1 MKLSDDLNDLIESAR
16 TDGKLSEKERQVI
29 IKKAVNEGHDK
40 DEFEIYFEGII
51 QQAEKAKKK
60 QLLNNFSSFFGLIWK
75 FRKYAAGVIFI
86 CFLLAYTYSWEIQ
99 QLFEEKEEQLIT
111 SERGC
116 ENVEDCLTKSKF
128 EEARLYASESLG
140 RVGRYDYKI
149 VKSEI
154 SYYLSSGDYEIAYRI
169 FNEYT
174 HTPEIGICL
183 EEAIMDGYYSNS
195 NEGYIKDSKKY
206 NTLIE
211 LLIPYF
217 EDDKIK
223 LRMLVNS
230 LYPEC
235 EMGKTTGKKTGNGY
249 LFYTFNKNNNLQKT
263 LLKKY
268 NLK

>member
-1 MKLSDDLNDLIESAR
+1 MKLSDDLNALIESAQ

-29 IKKAVNEGHDK
+29 IKKAVSEGHDK

-60 QLLNNFSSFFGLIWK
+60 QLLNNFSSFFGTIWK
-75 FRKYAAGVIFI
+75 LRKYAAGVIFVG
-86 CFLLAYTYSWEIQ
+86 FLAYTFFGWEIQ
-99 QLFEEKEEQLIT
+99 QWFEEKHEQSI
-111 SERGC
+111 SAERGC

-140 RVGRYDYKI
+140 VVGRYDYKI
-149 VKSEI
+149 AKSEI

-174 HTPEIGICL
+174 PEIGVCL
-183 EEAIMDGYYSNS
+183 EEATMDGYWENS
-195 NEGYIKDSKKY
+195 NRGYVEGSKKY

-235 EMGKTTGKKTGNGY
+235 EMGRSINNSKSAKYYK
-249 LFYTFNKNNNLQKT
+249 FNKNNNLQKT